1 MCTVISDNEKR
12 HIFARTLDLEY
23 SYGVEVVIAPRGLR
37 LEFLHLPP
45 SDEHYAILG
54 AARVEGTTPL
64 FFDAVNEVGLC
75 AAALNFPRFTEY
87 RRAVEGV
94 HNVAS
99 FEVITWVLSRA
110 KSVEEAHR
118 LLSSSNITDESFS
131 PELPSTPLHWI
142 FSDSDSSITV
152 ESTCRGLEI
161 HENPLGVLTNS
172 PDFSAQLT
180 NLERYHHIIHGT
192 GATNATL
199 HSRGL
204 DGVGIPGD
212 YSSSSR
218 FVRAVYA
225 KERTRGNPAENA
237 VSRAFHLMETV
248 SQPKGIT
255 RSEDG
260 RAVCTVYTAVIDS
273 ASKKYYFTTY
283 ENRRI
288 RCVKLDTGSTFGDAL
303 LRFSM
308 YSEEEI

>member
-12 HIFARTLDLEY
+12 HIFARTLDLEC

-37 LEFLHLPP
+37 LEFQHLPP
-45 SDEHYAILG
+45 SHEHYAILG
-54 AARVEGTTPL
+54 AARVEGRTPL

-87 RRAVEGV
+87 RRAIDGV

-99 FEVITWVLSRA
+99 FEVIAWVLSRA
-110 KSVEEAHR
+110 KSAEEAHR
-118 LLSSSNITDESFS
+118 LLASSNITDDSFS

-152 ESTCRGLEI
+152 ESTSRGVEI

-172 PDFSAQLT
+172 PDFRAQLT
-180 NLERYHHIIHGT
+180 NLERYHHIIYGGET
-192 GATNATL
+192 IKAAP

-218 FVRAVYA
+218 FVRAVFA
-225 KERTRGNPAENA
+225 KERTRGSSGENA

-248 SQPKGIT
+248 SQPRGIT

-273 ASKKYYFTTY
+273 TAKKYCFTTY
-283 ENRRI
+283 ENRSI
-288 RCVKLDTGSTFGDAL
+288 RSVKLDTGATFGDTL
-303 LRFSM
+303 LHFSM
-308 YSEEEI
+308 HGKDDI